1 MEEDVM
7 LVIADLRDYFVKAIL
22 REGRWS
28 KIGPHQ
34 RARYLLKV
42 ADLID
47 QHADELAGLE
57 TLDNGKALS
66 QARAIDILAAA
77 ETFCYYAGWC
87 SKIYGETN
95 PSDPS
100 LFNYTLRE
108 SVGVCATCE

>member
-47 QHADELAGLE
+47 QHADKLAGLE

-66 QARAIDILAAA
+66 QARAIDIPAAA

-108 SVGVCATCE
+108 SVGVCATRE